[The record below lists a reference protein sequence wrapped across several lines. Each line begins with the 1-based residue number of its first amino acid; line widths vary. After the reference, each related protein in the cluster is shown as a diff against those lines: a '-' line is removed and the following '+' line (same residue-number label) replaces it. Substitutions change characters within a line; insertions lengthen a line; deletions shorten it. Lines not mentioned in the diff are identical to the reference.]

1 MLQRYNFF
9 LNWQNILSP
18 LLKKMLKF
26 LSKNEKKAS
35 SQVNTNYLISTYQRL
50 TNSYQTPTM
59 VGDDRGVVGE

>member
-1 MLQRYNFF
+1 
-9 LNWQNILSP
+9 
-18 LLKKMLKF
+18 MLKF

>member
-26 LSKNEKKAS
+26 LSKNEKKTS